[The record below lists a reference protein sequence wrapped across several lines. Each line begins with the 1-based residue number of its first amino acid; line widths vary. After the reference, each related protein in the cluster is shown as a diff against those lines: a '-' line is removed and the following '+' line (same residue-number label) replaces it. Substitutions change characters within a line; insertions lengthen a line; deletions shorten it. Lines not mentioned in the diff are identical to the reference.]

1 MFHYK
6 NLTFD
11 FLDYTKTFVFGSTHG
26 TLQFFFHT
34 FDETLQMKRLFT
46 AFDNCQII
54 IQFFNTNRALF
65 HTKDTDLIFNMEF
78 IRELEKR
85 PRRNPLGE
93 DVYLLPDGSIVR
105 DEDKIIAAQR
115 IWKEAVYAP
124 GGKMYLRVLSDW
136 KDLHVHEPRPT

>member
-1 MFHYK
+1 
-6 NLTFD
+6 
-11 FLDYTKTFVFGSTHG
+11 
-26 TLQFFFHT
+26 
-34 FDETLQMKRLFT
+34 MKRLFT
-46 AFDNCQII
+46 AFNNSQII

-78 IRELEKR
+78 TRELEKR
-85 PRRNPLGE
+85 PRKNPLGE

-136 KDLHVHEPRPT
+136 NTKNDLHVHESHPT